1 MSTLLAAPL
10 LLALLVSTPAAPH
23 GEEWDTP
30 GARHLELT
38 AENADVQHPVRIRP
52 HESTT
57 LVFDTPLQPG
67 GVRVEDGQGVKVAV
81 SEAEGVVLLLPTRAP
96 PLDRPPRVTVRFADG
111 QVPGGVTFRLVEDV
125 LRAEHQVR
133 VYRQPRSGES
143 LQLESRQQRERAE
156 WCEAALAQE
165 RARPPGPCS
174 GSLQG
179 LLEAGLV
186 GEGLG
191 ILARELM
198 SSLSSRPGAPLMVT
212 EAWSYRAEARQQVAV
227 ELNVKNT
234 SALAWTTEGAELVST
249 EGVRLRVTRVWQSGP
264 LLPEGQV
271 RLVVE
276 AEAPEKKQ
284 LQSTFL
290 LKLGEAGG
298 ARTFTVRGVAF
309 P

>member
-10 LLALLVSTPAAPH
+10 LLALLVSTSASPH

-30 GARHLELT
+30 GARHVELT

-67 GVRVEDGQGVKVAV
+67 GVQVEGGQGVKVAV
-81 SEAEGVVLLLPTRAP
+81 NEAEGMVTLLPTQAP
-96 PLDRPPRVTVRFADG
+96 SADRPPRVTVRFADG
-111 QVPGGVTFRLVEDV
+111 QVPGGVTFRLVEDAS
-125 LRAEHQVR
+125 RAEHQVR
-133 VYRQPRSGES
+133 VYRSSRSGES
-143 LQLESRQQRERAE
+143 LHPESRQQRERAE
-156 WCEAALAQE
+156 RCEAALTLE
-165 RARPPGPCS
+165 RALPRGPCS

-186 GEGLG
+186 GAGDG
-191 ILARELM
+191 ILARDIKSDLTP
-198 SSLSSRPGAPLMVT
+198 RPGAPLEVWD
-212 EAWSYRAEARQQVAV
+212 AWSYHAEAPKQVAV
-227 ELNVKNT
+227 ELKVKNT

-264 LLPEGQV
+264 LLPGGQV

-276 AEAPEKKQ
+276 AEAPVEH
-284 LQSTFL
+284 LQGTFL

-298 ARTFTVRGVAF
+298 ARTFTVSGVRF